1 MLFASKMSLLLLGF
15 ILPRSEPSAQPLGVL
30 LGTSL
35 LVLGCGLKLRGRRA
49 LRVDQPQERAWSTS
63 DNDKRPREQRRR
75 RERTSLSVR
84 STSRESRELRAP
96 CSTSNVASND
106 TTRVYQHEANA
117 ELRFVL
123 DDGDDEVDEYDI

>member
-1 MLFASKMSLLLLGF
+1 LGF

-35 LVLGCGLKLRGRRA
+35 LVLGCGLSLRGRRA
-49 LRVDQPQERAWSTS
+49 LRVLDQPQERAWSTS

-84 STSRESRELRAP
+84 SSRESRELRAP
-96 CSTSNVASND
+96 CSTSNNVASND
-106 TTRVYQHEANA
+106 TTRVYQHEPNA

-123 DDGDDEVDEYDI
+123 DDGDDDVDEYDI